1 MALEKM
7 WIADDEGFLRLAYTD
22 GERVFYDI
30 NSPFKEASHQDIL
43 DLLES
48 IRRINKYVVH

>member
-22 GERVFYDI
+22 GERVFYDA
-30 NSPFKEASHQDIL
+30 NSPFREASHENIL
-43 DLLES
+43 ELLES
-48 IRRINKYVVH
+48 IRRINRHVLY